1 MYNRYLTKHPNLQG
15 HVYCIA
21 YRVRICSKLANI
33 SNLVTTYFSPPS
45 VFLNCSQVTL
55 GGSQNSSCQNHW
67 PNSSNILFFHTE
79 LSFIFV
85 DWLLTKNHWSRTPF
99 LLFCFDVS
107 IPQISLL
114 HTPIYTTHECLSS
127 IVHSQIYDY
136 RFEA

>member
-1 MYNRYLTKHPNLQG
+1 MNCKLNILISNQG
-15 HVYCIA
+15 HLHCIA
-21 YRVRICSKLANI
+21 NRVHCTITIANSI
-33 SNLVTTYFSPPS
+33 SITPYLSLPLP